1 MPPPKPAPPAW
12 LPLDARLASR
22 PAFCPMSCAD
32 RTILTDCG
40 GKPRKASDL
49 PSPKTCRI
57 ARKIGLLS
65 DPMMTYAAPGVQG
78 AIGRILNAWARV
90 GEFYSSDAR
99 SSRFAA
105 APEPFSSRGR
115 RCPRE
120 GGRKRG
126 RQKRHPPHPALRATF
141 SRKGR
146 RCQPA
151 LDLGVMRGHS
161 CHRRRVQGEKF
172 RALACPAAPWRRPR
186 SIWVDASI
194 RRQTPKPRRETP
206 PYGLRGRLAACPSRR
221 HFQPIARASGSGL

>member
-1 MPPPKPAPPAW
+1 
-12 LPLDARLASR
+12 
-22 PAFCPMSCAD
+22 
-32 RTILTDCG
+32 
-40 GKPRKASDL
+40 
-49 PSPKTCRI
+49 
-57 ARKIGLLS
+57 
-65 DPMMTYAAPGVQG
+65 MMTYAAPGVQG

-146 RCQPA
+146 RCEPA

-161 CHRRRVQGEKF
+161 YHRRRVQGEKF
-172 RALACPAAPWRRPR
+172 RALACPAAPWRR
-186 SIWVDASI
+186 ASI
-194 RRQTPKPRRETP
+194 NFA
-206 PYGLRGRLAACPSRR
+206 GRLAPLPKAEAAARKPSIRPSRAASR
-221 HFQPIARASGSGL
+221 LSISTTCSEPIVRASGSGL